1 MKNVKINGLDEECVG
16 IILSFMYSKL
26 KDENYIRSIEYGGN
40 DCDMDWMEDGM
51 DISGEDMLHELFEM
65 YGEEDDD
72 GTYTLKINDNI
83 FETYKEGENWYDEY
97 YVVS

>member
-1 MKNVKINGLDEECVG
+1 MKKVKIKGLDEKCVG
-16 IILSFMYSKL
+16 IILSFMSSKL
-26 KDENYIRSIEYGGN
+26 KDENYIRSIEFGGN

-51 DISGEDMLHELFEM
+51 DISGDDMIHELFEI
-65 YGEEDDD
+65 YGEKSN

-83 FETYKEGENWYDEY
+83 FETYKDGENWNDEY